1 MINLDKIGNIL
12 IIDDE
17 EHILWLLNESL
28 QDDFN
33 VFCARDSLQAER
45 FMNDTNIDVCLIDLF
60 LENEHGLNL
69 IERWK
74 DKYDTKFIVITAQD
88 SSTSVIESMK
98 AGAVDFISKP
108 FELDELKEKIIN
120 TLNFQKCDIT
130 YPSVEYDYQ
139 SKSKKMLEIYKLIGK
154 VSTSNINILITG
166 ETGTG
171 KEVIARLIH
180 KRSIRANKPFVAIN
194 MAAIPQ
200 ELIESELFGHV
211 KGAFTG
217 ANNDKAG
224 KFEEAN
230 HGTIFLDEISEMDMN
245 LQVKLLRVLQER
257 EITRLG
263 SNKPIK
269 LDVRVIAATNKN
281 LDELIEKGK
290 FREDL
295 YYRLNVIN
303 IELPP
308 LRERKE
314 DIPILVSYFLQK
326 YEYIKNRQLSVSNR
340 ALEKLIAYHWPGNI
354 RELENVIQH
363 MIVQAGG
370 DVIDISDMPEKIL
383 LKNSF
388 SGNSIKK
395 ELYELAMKLISGEDR
410 INGHTVYEEY
420 VKIVERPLIEAALEK
435 TGNNKSAAAQLL
447 GINRNTLRKKI
458 KDYGI
463 E

>member
-1 MINLDKIGNIL
+1 MSKIGNVL

-28 QDDFN
+28 QDEFN
-33 VFCARDSLQAER
+33 VFCAKNSAKAEH
-45 FMNDTNIDVCLIDLF
+45 FMNDYNIDVCLIDLF

-69 IERWK
+69 IEKWK

-108 FELDELKEKIIN
+108 FELDELKEKIVDA
-120 TLNFQKCDIT
+120 LNFQKSDIEL
-130 YPSVEYDYQ
+130 PSVEYDFQ
-139 SKSKKMLEIYKLIGK
+139 SKSKRMLEIYKLIGK

-180 KRSIRANKPFVAIN
+180 KKSIRANKPFVAIN

-211 KGAFTG
+211 RGAFTG
-217 ANNDKAG
+217 ANSDKAG

-230 HGTIFLDEISEMDMN
+230 YGTIFLDEISEMDLN

-281 LDELIEKGK
+281 LEELIEKGK

-326 YEYIKNRQLSVSNR
+326 YRYIKNRQLSISNR
-340 ALEKLIAYHWPGNI
+340 ALEKLISYHWPGNI

-383 LKNSF
+383 KSSF

-395 ELYELAMKLISGEDR
+395 ELYELAMKLISGEDK

-458 KDYGI
+458 KDYEIG
-463 E
+463 